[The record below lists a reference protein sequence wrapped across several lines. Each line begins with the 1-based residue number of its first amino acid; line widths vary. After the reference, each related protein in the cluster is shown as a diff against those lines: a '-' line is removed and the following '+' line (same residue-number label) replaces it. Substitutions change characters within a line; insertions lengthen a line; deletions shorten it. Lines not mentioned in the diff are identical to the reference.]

1 MQSNDVNAAAVNGKE
16 AAYFGV
22 PWEDAYGYAQ
32 AIKVGD
38 TIHVSGQLS
47 HDEKGNLIAPASLDE
62 SGKPAEFSM
71 MEQQM
76 RATYANAVK
85 LLARFGERWTTSSR
99 IRSMSS
105 MWIGVCRRRQGA
117 QGSLRHRTPSC
128 AGNLIG
134 VTRLAFPEQLIEIA
148 FKAVLSGA
156 EAKPR

>member
-16 AAYFGV
+16 AVYFGV

-32 AIKVGD
+32 AIRVGD

-71 MEQQM
+71 MEQQT

-85 LLARFGERWTTSSR
+85 LLVRFGERWTTSST

-105 MWIGVCRRRQGA
+105 MWIRR
-117 QGSLRHRTPSC
+117 LPS
-128 AGNLIG
+128 
-134 VTRLAFPEQLIEIA
+134 
-148 FKAVLSGA
+148 
-156 EAKPR
+156 

>member
-85 LLARFGERWTTSSR
+85 LLARFGATLDNVVEETLYVLDVDAAFAAAGKVQGGLRHGTTS
-99 IRSMSS
+99 
-105 MWIGVCRRRQGA
+105 VRQ
-117 QGSLRHRTPSC
+117 
-128 AGNLIG
+128 
-134 VTRLAFPEQLIEIA
+134 QLDRCDETG
-148 FKAVLSGA
+148 LS
-156 EAKPR
+156 